1 MLKAMLQQASGAE
14 EDEDEL
20 ESVGSQHETG
30 GSAARELVCVTS
42 LQVLHYSMF
51 CLQRSRTAELLAC
64 RLSHSPRLHLQPRQH
79 PVSLEDR
86 LDEARTLID
95 RELDDLTSLR
105 ADLTHFND
113 VLVQHTLVLRSLR
126 NNYLHQ

>member
-1 MLKAMLQQASGAE
+1 MPQQASGAE
-14 EDEDEL
+14 EDQDEL
-20 ESVGSQHETG
+20 ESAGSQHETG

-42 LQVLHYSMF
+42 LQLLHYSTF
-51 CLQRSRTAELLAC
+51 CLQRSRTAELLAR
-64 RLSHSPRLHLQPRQH
+64 RLSRSPRLHIEAVQRPL
-79 PVSLEDR
+79 SLEDR

-126 NNYLHQ
+126 NNYLHK